1 MDEALTAHGDVA
13 LLAEDTHAPGLR
25 ALVAR
30 ALPRPGSHRG
40 YAPSVPSTWLRTGFV
55 ETSVLHRSIVSRCSE
70 RLFLL
75 WYLPRGYR
83 VQA

>member
-1 MDEALTAHGDVA
+1 MVKRERTDEALTAHGDVA
-13 LLAEDTHAPGLR
+13 LLVEDTHALGLR

-30 ALPRPGSHRG
+30 ALPRPGSYRG
-40 YAPSVPSTWLRTGFV
+40 YAPSVVV

-70 RLFLL
+70 RPFLL